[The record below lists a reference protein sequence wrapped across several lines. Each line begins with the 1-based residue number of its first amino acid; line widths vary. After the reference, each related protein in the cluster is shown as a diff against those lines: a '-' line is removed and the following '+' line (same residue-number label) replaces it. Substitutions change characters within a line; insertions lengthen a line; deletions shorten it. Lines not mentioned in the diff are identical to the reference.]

1 MRVLVLTSTPRE
13 PDNHLLWEG
22 LRQFAEVDVHYI
34 PKDEQRHL
42 KKVLGRFDLASY
54 DRIVLDL
61 LFRHVSR
68 HAGLLRNI
76 AGLVLYEEDACQEFI
91 RNSRWHRKF
100 SAFYRKVPHARVIF
114 TGHHVTEQFK
124 AMGVDACFLP
134 KGYDSSRLY
143 DTHQARDIELGFI
156 GRLAS
161 DAYHERREFL
171 ERAAR
176 EFGVQILRTQ
186 PGDDYRNTLNRIK
199 IFVSADIGLGE
210 YMAKNFEAMACGC
223 LLLAKEQGNGE
234 ETKLCLRSGE
244 NLVTYHDYPDFSTK
258 LRELISDRSMCKK
271 ISLAGTDLAARKFAY
286 GKLSQYLS
294 EYLVP
299 PTRHPRKNTLWLT
312 LSAAIREKL
321 RHVRI
326 LSTGSH

>member
-223 LLLAKEQGNGE
+223 LLLAYRQGQGE
-234 ETKLCLRSGE
+234 EEALGLANRE
-244 NLVTYHDYPDFSTK
+244 NVILYDSFEDFSRMVSSITSVAI
-258 LRELISDRSMCKK
+258 EK
-271 ISLAGTDLAARKFAY
+271 IAGAGKDHVTRKFSYASQAEDAF
-286 GKLSQYLS
+286 KILQSLSKQPSQKSHLGRLL
-294 EYLVP
+294 EYFSV
-299 PTRHPRKNTLWLT
+299 
-312 LSAAIREKL
+312 
-321 RHVRI
+321 
-326 LSTGSH
+326 